1 VVDVHSHVIES
12 QKLVEK
18 RVRKALEVLRPEQ
31 LWIDPD
37 CGMKTR
43 NREEAVDKLRVMV
56 EVTKAVR
63 AQLGKSREKS

>member
-1 VVDVHSHVIES
+1 VIES

-43 NREEAVDKLRVMV
+43 TREEAVDKLRVVV